1 MEKYIRTLISK
12 GMSRIEAEMFIDGLT
27 KVILEKREPEP
38 IKAIFPTYYKIKTI
52 DSNTNEDLGFIK
64 FDVGFDAKFFDYDTA
79 KKICT
84 YLNEHDIYR
93 QLDSIDA
100 VNYNKKPWL
109 TITRDWRSYAKYI
122 TNEGNVFYIE
132 VNWKIGQAS
141 WKIVPFYD

>member
-1 MEKYIRTLISK
+1 ML
-12 GMSRIEAEMFIDGLT
+12 
-27 KVILEKREPEP
+27 
-38 IKAIFPTYYKIKTI
+38 
-52 DSNTNEDLGFIK
+52 N
-64 FDVGFDAKFFDYDTA
+64 FFDYDTA

-109 TITRDWRSYAKYI
+109 TITRDWRSYVKYI